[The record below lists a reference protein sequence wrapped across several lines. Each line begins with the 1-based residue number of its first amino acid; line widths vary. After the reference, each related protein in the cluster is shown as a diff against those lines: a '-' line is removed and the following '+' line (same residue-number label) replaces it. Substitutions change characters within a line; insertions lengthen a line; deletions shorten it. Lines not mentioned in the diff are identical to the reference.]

1 MARPRADIDWKKVDK
16 YLQAHCDGAG
26 IAGLL
31 GIDPETLYRACQ
43 RDHKIGFSE
52 YAAQKK
58 GEGKELLKAKQFETA
73 MSGNVSMQIWLGKQY
88 LGQRDKSDV
97 EQSGTSTQINV
108 IVDSVETADELKK
121 LIDGSEN
128 N

>member
-58 GEGKELLKAKQFETA
+58 GEGKELLRAKQFETA

-88 LGQRDKSDV
+88 LNQRDRAEM
-97 EQSGTSTQINV
+97 EQSGTTTNLNIT
-108 IVDSVETADELKK
+108 VDSSDTAVELKK
-121 LIDGSEN
+121 LIGGA
-128 N
+128 

>member
-1 MARPRADIDWKKVDK
+1 MARPEADIDWKKVDA
-16 YLQAHCDGAG
+16 YLQAHCNGTG

-31 GIDPETLYRACQ
+31 GISAETLYRACK
-43 RDHKIGFSE
+43 RDHKIGFDE
-52 YAAQKK
+52 YSQQKK
-58 GEGKELLKAKQFETA
+58 AEGKELLKAKQFETA

>member
-1 MARPRADIDWKKVDK
+1 MARPKADIDWHKVDK
-16 YLQAHCDGAG
+16 YLQAHCDGVG

-52 YAAQKK
+52 YSAQKK
-58 GEGKELLKAKQFETA
+58 SEGKELLKAKQFETA

-88 LGQRDKSDV
+88 LGQRDKTETDHNIKNVEAIDINYIIPGETDV
-97 EQSGTSTQINV
+97 
-108 IVDSVETADELKK
+108 
-121 LIDGSEN
+121 
-128 N
+128 